1 MKRDK
6 SGRFIKSKSKGGDNS
21 SKKQIALKKI
31 DRTLNVLDSSK
42 GGENKKMNQQGIRMV
57 YHMLKT
63 ARKLVND
70 I

>member
-1 MKRDK
+1 MTTIFHETKRERK
-6 SGRFIKSKSKGGDNS
+6 YYEG
-21 SKKQIALKKI
+21 KKQIALKKI

-63 ARKLVND
+63 ARNMVND